1 MPPACRPSASDHP
14 RPSLSQAVEYLK
26 KQKDL
31 TVASALDELKALDRS
46 LGVTTVYQQCFP
58 RHYTRHLGQLK
69 IAQPWNMGE
78 KIFESFT
85 ELVSRKYFPV
95 NNWDLEWVIE
105 SFPTIPIPLE
115 NFDVESEFE
124 DVALPIQIAATMSG
138 VYSYAP
144 PWEAIQESLGPTI
157 TIPRCVL
164 DREHQCTFE
173 FDLFARLCQQH
184 PLPVS
189 TFPQVVQILA
199 HNTGTAFLDFSY
211 DYEMPDHGYTWTH
224 GDILALQRQ
233 WRTAR
238 RLLRAM
244 HRTVEQL
251 KARPQ
256 AWSAIFACW
265 DRICRLHRRTSS

>member
-1 MPPACRPSASDHP
+1 MPAPCRLSVSDRP
-14 RPSLSQAVEYLK
+14 TPSLSQAVEYLK

-58 RHYTRHLGQLK
+58 RHYTCHLAKVK
-69 IAQPWNMGE
+69 IAQPWNLGE
-78 KIFESFT
+78 TLLESFT

-95 NNWDLEWVIE
+95 NNWDLEWVVE

-115 NFDVESEFE
+115 NFDVESDFE

-144 PWEAIQESLGPTI
+144 SWETIQESLGPTI
-157 TIPRCVL
+157 TLPRCFL
-164 DREHQCTFE
+164 KPEHRCELE

-184 PLPVS
+184 PAPIS
-189 TFPQVVQILA
+189 AFPQVVQILA
-199 HNTGTAFLDFSY
+199 HNTGTAFLDLSY
-211 DYEMPDHGYTWTH
+211 DYEMPDHGYTWTQE
-224 GDILALQRQ
+224 DILALQRQ

-238 RLLRAM
+238 RLLRDM
-244 HRTVEQL
+244 HRTVDQL

-256 AWSAIFACW
+256 AWSVIFACW
-265 DRICRLHRRTSS
+265 DRICRSHRRTSS